1 MPARPSRALVTAAAV
16 LLLGSAMTTRV
27 IVPFA
32 ESRGW
37 WGPSPITVTVG
48 APGAA
53 SGASTSGSVTAT
65 ASARAAA
72 ASAQAS
78 GQVSAQA
85 AAKEAQASRAA
96 STARAQATFT
106 RTVSAY
112 LRTRSGSVG
121 VVAVD
126 VQAGVVVSSSPE
138 IASYTASIVKL
149 DILAALLLQRQDA
162 GRLPTT
168 AEQTLARSMITES
181 DNDAASA
188 LWQRIGGAGG
198 LAKANRRLGLRET
211 VPGAGSLWGLTRTT
225 AADQV
230 RLLTVV
236 TGYGG
241 VLVQAGLAGT
251 ADALKAAQRTYAVGL
266 MEQVDDD
273 QAWGVSAA
281 AAGAGTALKN
291 GWLPYSGDGYR
302 WLVNS
307 IGRVRTANGATLLV
321 AVLSRRS
328 PSLAYGIATV
338 EQVSRL
344 AAAAIRSA
352 ATG

>member
-1 MPARPSRALVTAAAV
+1 VPTRPSRALVTAAVV
-16 LLLGSAMTTRV
+16 LLLGSAVTTRV

-32 ESRGW
+32 ESHGW
-37 WGPSPITVTVG
+37 WGRSPITLTVG
-48 APGAA
+48 TPGAT
-53 SGASTSGSVTAT
+53 SGASAPGGVTAT
-65 ASARAAA
+65 AST
-72 ASAQAS
+72 
-78 GQVSAQA
+78 QA
-85 AAKEAQASRAA
+85 AGEDPQASRAA

-121 VVAVD
+121 AIAVD
-126 VQAGVVVSSSPE
+126 VQTGVVVSSSPR
-138 IASYTASIVKL
+138 ATSYTASIVKL

-168 AEQTLARSMITES
+168 AEQALARRMITES

-188 LWQRIGGAGG
+188 LWQRIGGASG
-198 LAKANRRLGLRET
+198 LAKANRRLGLRDT

-241 VLVQAGLAGT
+241 VSAQAGIAGNVG
-251 ADALKAAQRTYAVGL
+251 ALKAAQRAYAVHL

-307 IGRVRTANGATLLV
+307 IGRVRTADGSTLLV

-328 PSLAYGIATV
+328 PSLAYGVATV

-344 AAAAIRSA
+344 AAAAIRA
-352 ATG
+352 G